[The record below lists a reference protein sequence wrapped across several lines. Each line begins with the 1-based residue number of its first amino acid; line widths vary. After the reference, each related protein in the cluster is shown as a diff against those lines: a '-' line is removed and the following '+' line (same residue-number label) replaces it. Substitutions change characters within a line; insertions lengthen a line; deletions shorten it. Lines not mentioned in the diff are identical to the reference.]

1 MLCAAETSA
10 IDVIHPSPQVQGVG
24 ALVGEAEGV
33 AAHRQPP
40 RVLLVPLSHFCFG
53 FNVLAFCRLTPT
65 HICCYTQSR
74 RHLISYLQSLQ
85 STAFKVALGMPKST
99 QLSTPCP
106 VPAGKISVL

>member
-53 FNVLAFCRLTPT
+53 FNVLAFCRLTPPT
-65 HICCYTQSR
+65 S
-74 RHLISYLQSLQ
+74 
-85 STAFKVALGMPKST
+85 VAIHR
-99 QLSTPCP
+99 
-106 VPAGKISVL
+106 AGGI